1 MKKSLMLCAGLCLA
15 MAMASCS
22 GSKESA
28 YKKAYEKAKAQ
39 EAKQTEVAAPQEEA
53 PVVTPLV
60 EKPATQTTVID
71 NTDNATV
78 RTEAVT
84 LVDGNG
90 LKDFSVVVGSFSLKS
105 NALGLQQRLKNQGH
119 PAQVAYNPSINYY
132 RVIVST
138 FDNKASAVQ
147 SRNQFRATYP
157 DAWLLLKK

>member
-39 EAKQTEVAAPQEEA
+39 EAQQTEVAAPQEEA

-60 EKPATQTTVID
+60 EKPATQTTVTD

-78 RTEAVT
+78 RTVAVT

>member
-39 EAKQTEVAAPQEEA
+39 EAQQTEVAASQEEA

>member
-39 EAKQTEVAAPQEEA
+39 EAQQTEVAAPQEEA

-138 FDNKASAVQ
+138 FENKASAVQ

>member
-39 EAKQTEVAAPQEEA
+39 EAQQTEVAAPQEEA

-90 LKDFSVVVGSFSLKS
+90 LKDFSVVVRSFSLKS

>member
-1 MKKSLMLCAGLCLA
+1 MKKRLMLCAGLCLA

-39 EAKQTEVAAPQEEA
+39 DAQQTEVAAPQEEA

>member
-39 EAKQTEVAAPQEEA
+39 EAQQTEVVAPQEEA